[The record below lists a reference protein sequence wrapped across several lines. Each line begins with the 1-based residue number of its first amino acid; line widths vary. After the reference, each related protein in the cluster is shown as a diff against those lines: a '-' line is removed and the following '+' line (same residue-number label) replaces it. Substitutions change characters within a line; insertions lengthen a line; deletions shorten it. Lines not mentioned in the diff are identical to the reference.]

1 MSLKEPWSDPSYSLK
16 MNNTSFFRYTGNA
29 LLVLGHFILLW
40 GSLETAL
47 IIKIIGGL
55 LVLPFA
61 VKFRL
66 WDVVALEMLFGSM
79 DVTRLVQALVS

>member
-1 MSLKEPWSDPSYSLK
+1 MK
-16 MNNTSFFRYTGNA
+16 NASFLRYTGNA

-40 GSLETAL
+40 GNLETAL

-61 VKFRL
+61 IKFKL
-66 WDVVALEMLFGSM
+66 WDVVALEMLFGGM
-79 DVTRLVQALVS
+79 DITRLFQSFFAV